1 MKTKI
6 LIALCTLSTLFAA
19 CSDEFLEADSTE
31 FMEQNRKEE
40 LLKNPRHKAEI
51 IEAELNS
58 LYSLMI
64 QYSLNGNSSHDY
76 FGLKSI
82 FLATDM
88 TGEDMVQVRHH
99 WFGFDYNIDNRSAPY
114 RRTSMIWALFYKM
127 ISTSNDILE
136 KYLSEENLSES
147 LIPSKAQTLAVRGIA
162 YYYLVNLYQQT
173 YSGNE
178 DKPGVPIVLSSADA
192 QKPRAAV
199 KEVYEQIIKDLTFAV
214 EKGVYTAENKKDA
227 DQKVAAA
234 YLAKAYASMEKWDMV
249 EKYATIA
256 IENMSFALPDN
267 FFRITN
273 ADILWGYDINAQTST
288 IYASFFSHIDNTI
301 GGYAGGLGIVK
312 SIHNK
317 LFEKMYEKDSRR
329 KWFIE
334 DKENQW
340 NLPKY
345 ANIKYNSLIDFS
357 GDYIYLRTADPYLL
371 LVEALAEQKKTAEA
385 TQKLIEFLAGR
396 GIPASEINS
405 AESNLID
412 YIRLQRR
419 IELWGEGTSFI
430 DFKRWKLPI
439 KRNVEGTNH
448 RTKKDVS
455 VGGVE
460 FTYQIPQREIE
471 QNPSLVQND

>member
-6 LIALCTLSTLFAA
+6 LIALCALTTLLAG
-19 CSDEFLEADSTE
+19 CSDEFLKADGSE
-31 FMEQNRKEE
+31 YMEQDRKDE

-64 QYSLNGNSSHDY
+64 QYSLNDNSAHDF

-82 FLATDM
+82 FLATDLV
-88 TGEDMVQVRHH
+88 GEDMVQMRHH
-99 WFGFDYNIDNRSAPY
+99 WFGFDYNLDNRNAEY
-114 RRTSMIWALFYKM
+114 RRTRLMWALFYKM

-136 KYLSEENLSES
+136 KYLSDEKLPEEL
-147 LIPSKAQTLAVRGIA
+147 LPSKSQTLAVRSIA

-173 YSGNE
+173 YIGNE
-178 DKPGVPIVLSSADA
+178 DKPGVPLVLSSADA
-192 QKPRAAV
+192 SKPRAPV
-199 KEVYEQIIKDLTFAV
+199 KQVYDQIVKDLTFAV
-214 EKGVYTAENKKDA
+214 ENGVYTAENKKDA
-227 DQKVAAA
+227 DKKVAAA

-249 EKYATIA
+249 EKYASIA
-256 IENMSFALPDN
+256 IKDMPFALTDN

-273 ADILWGYDINAQTST
+273 ADILWGYDINAETST

-301 GGYAGGLGIVK
+301 DGYAGGLGAIK

-317 LFEKMYEKDSRR
+317 LFEKMSENDARR
-329 KWFIE
+329 KWFIQDE
-334 DKENQW
+334 KNQW
-340 NLPKY
+340 NLPIY
-345 ANIKYNSLIDFS
+345 ANIKFNSLTDFS

-371 LVEALAEQKKTAEA
+371 LVEALAEQKKTSEA
-385 TQKLIEFLAGR
+385 VRYLTDFLAGR
-396 GIPASEINS
+396 GVPASEVTA
-405 AESNLID
+405 AENNLID

-439 KRNVEGTNH
+439 KRKVEGTNH
-448 RTKKDVS
+448 RTTKDVE
-455 VGGVE
+455 VGGIE

-471 QNPSLVQND
+471 QNPNLVQND